1 MSDDAAS
8 CSPESPSRHPYP
20 ARLRL
25 RRQSEIRAVFDSG
38 ERAAGRLLAL
48 WVVKGAPESRVV
60 VVAGRRVGGAVQ
72 RNRAKRLLRE
82 AYRLNADRLSGPC
95 HLALVARAGC
105 PAASRAAVEAE
116 LLVLL
121 ERTRCLGPAG
131 PPAGREPGRR
141 SQAGQKSGA
150 AGSDGGGEERSQ

>member
-1 MSDDAAS
+1 MQSSPGVEPRGGGAFVSDDEASRAA
-8 CSPESPSRHPYP
+8 ESPSRHSYP

-25 RRQSEIRAVFDSG
+25 RRQGEIRAVFDSG

-48 WVVKGAPESRVV
+48 WVLSGTSESRVV

-82 AYRLNADRLSGPC
+82 AYRRNTERLSGPC

-105 PAASRAAVEAE
+105 PGASRAEVEAE

-121 ERTRCLGPAG
+121 ERTRCVRPAG
-131 PPAGREPGRR
+131 PSAG
-141 SQAGQKSGA
+141 
-150 AGSDGGGEERSQ
+150 GSPP